1 MNDKKGKFN
10 FTPKTN
16 ALKSNYKR
24 NNLIIEEELK
34 RKIYQNDLEKKEQ
47 NKFNQKHNKSIDN
60 NNLTEIHAN
69 TNDNMINSDSNNIS
83 QILIKAR
90 KMD

>member
-34 RKIYQNDLEKKEQ
+34 KKIYQNDLEKKGT
-47 NKFNQKHNKSIDN
+47 K
-60 NNLTEIHAN
+60 
-69 TNDNMINSDSNNIS
+69 
-83 QILIKAR
+83 
-90 KMD
+90 